1 MQITSYAMNYYSTPA
16 QSNNKANDVE
26 NNADNSVSS
35 GDKTANAENNT
46 QNNDK
51 NAGQKNIGEL
61 SLEEQR
67 IVTEL
72 QAADTNVR
80 AHEAAHMAA
89 GGGLTSPASYT
100 YERGPDN
107 KMYAVAG
114 EVGISTGEGN
124 TPQESLNKAQTIRRA
139 ALAPADPSPQDLK
152 VAAQAASM
160 EMSARAQIMQEKMAQ
175 NSQNTNNSNET
186 SAGNS
191 TENSNVNSAG
201 NSAVNSAENSTENS
215 NINSAGNSAVNS
227 IENSAG
233 NSTENSNTNSVGNS
247 RVPSIN
253 QPSSTGGYYA
263 AISDPAIN
271 SQIASSNQK
280 SVISGSIDLAALIG

>member
-1 MQITSYAMNYYSTPA
+1 MQITDTSYAMNYYSTPA

-114 EVGISTGEGN
+114 EVGISTSEGN

-191 TENSNVNSAG
+191 A
-201 NSAVNSAENSTENS
+201 
-215 NINSAGNSAVNS
+215 
-227 IENSAG
+227 ENSAG
-233 NSTENSNTNSVGNS
+233 NSTENSTRNSVGNS
-247 RVPSIN
+247 AGNSNTNSTKNSRIPSIN

-263 AISDPAIN
+263 AISDPTIS
-271 SQIASSNQK
+271 SQIASNNQK

>member
-1 MQITSYAMNYYSTPA
+1 MNYYSTPA

-61 SLEEQR
+61 SQEEQR

-160 EMSARAQIMQEKMAQ
+160 EMSARAQIMQEKMVQ

-186 SAGNS
+186 SGD
-191 TENSNVNSAG
+191 
-201 NSAVNSAENSTENS
+201 AVNSAENSTENS
-215 NINSAGNSAVNS
+215 NVNS
-227 IENSAG
+227 TG
-233 NSTENSNTNSVGNS
+233 NSTENSNTNSTENS
-247 RVPSIN
+247 RIPSIN

-271 SQIASSNQK
+271 SQIASNNQK
-280 SVISGSIDLAALIG
+280 SVISGGVDLAALIG

>member
-1 MQITSYAMNYYSTPA
+1 MQITDTSYAMNYYNTPA

-35 GDKTANAENNT
+35 ADKTANAENNT

-160 EMSARAQIMQEKMAQ
+160 EMSARAQIIQEKMAQ

-186 SAGNS
+186 SGDGNARNS
-191 TENSNVNSAG
+191 TANSNVNSAG
-201 NSAVNSAENSTENS
+201 NSTGNSAGNSNVNSTENSAENFAGNS
-215 NINSAGNSAVNS
+215 NINSAGNSR
-227 IENSAG
+227 I
-233 NSTENSNTNSVGNS
+233 
-247 RVPSIN
+247 PSIN
-253 QPSSTGGYYA
+253 HSSSTGGYYA
-263 AISDPAIN
+263 TISDPTIS
-271 SQIASSNQK
+271 SQIASNNQK
-280 SVISGSIDLAALIG
+280 SVISAGVDLAALIG

>member
-1 MQITSYAMNYYSTPA
+1 MNYYSTPA
-16 QSNNKANDVE
+16 QSNNKANGVE

-35 GDKTANAENNT
+35 GDKTASAENNT

-61 SLEEQR
+61 SREEQR

-114 EVGISTGEGN
+114 EVGISTSEGN

-160 EMSARAQIMQEKMAQ
+160 EMSARVEILQEKMEQ
-175 NSQNTNNSNET
+175 NSQNPNNSNET

-191 TENSNVNSAG
+191 TVNSNTNSAENSTGNSTANSNVNSA
-201 NSAVNSAENSTENS
+201 ENSVENS
-215 NINSAGNSAVNS
+215 RI
-227 IENSAG
+227 
-233 NSTENSNTNSVGNS
+233 
-247 RVPSIN
+247 PSIN

-263 AISDPAIN
+263 AISDPTIS
-271 SQIASSNQK
+271 SQIASNNQK
-280 SVISGSIDLAALIG
+280 SVISAGVDLAALIG

>member
-1 MQITSYAMNYYSTPA
+1 MNYYSTLA
-16 QSNNKANDVE
+16 QSNDRGVE
-26 NNADNSVSS
+26 NNTGNSS
-35 GDKTANAENNT
+35 GDKTSSTKNNT

-61 SLEEQR
+61 SREEQR

-175 NSQNTNNSNET
+175 NSQNPNNSNET

-191 TENSNVNSAG
+191 TVNSNTNSAGNSNTNSNTNSKENSNVNS
-201 NSAVNSAENSTENS
+201 TENS
-215 NINSAGNSAVNS
+215 RI
-227 IENSAG
+227 
-233 NSTENSNTNSVGNS
+233 
-247 RVPSIN
+247 PSIN
-253 QPSSTGGYYA
+253 HSSSTGGYYA
-263 AISDPAIN
+263 AISDPTIS
-271 SQIASSNQK
+271 SQIASNNQK
-280 SVISGSIDLAALIG
+280 SVIDADVDLAALIG

>member
-1 MQITSYAMNYYSTPA
+1 MNYYSTPA
-16 QSNNKANDVE
+16 QSNNKANDVK

-35 GDKTANAENNT
+35 GDKTANTENNT

-175 NSQNTNNSNET
+175 NSQNSNNSNET
-186 SAGNS
+186 SGDAVNS
-191 TENSNVNSAG
+191 VENSNVNSVENSNVNSAG
-201 NSAVNSAENSTENS
+201 NSTENSTGNSNVNSAENSTENS
-215 NINSAGNSAVNS
+215 AGNSR
-227 IENSAG
+227 I
-233 NSTENSNTNSVGNS
+233 
-247 RVPSIN
+247 PSIN

-263 AISDPAIN
+263 AISDPTIN
-271 SQIASSNQK
+271 SQIASNNQK
-280 SVISGSIDLAALIG
+280 SVIGGGVDLAALIG

>member
-16 QSNNKANDVE
+16 QSNNKGAE

-114 EVGISTGEGN
+114 EVGISTSEGN

-175 NSQNTNNSNET
+175 NSQNSNNS
-186 SAGNS
+186 GDGS
-191 TENSNVNSAG
+191 TENSTRNSVE
-201 NSAVNSAENSTENS
+201 NSAVNSAENSNVNSVENSTGNSTENS
-215 NINSAGNSAVNS
+215 TRNSNVNS
-227 IENSAG
+227 TENSAG
-233 NSTENSNTNSVGNS
+233 NS
-247 RVPSIN
+247 RIPSIN

-263 AISDPAIN
+263 AISDPTIS
-271 SQIASSNQK
+271 SQIASNNQK
-280 SVISGSIDLAALIG
+280 SVIGADVDLAALIG

>member
-1 MQITSYAMNYYSTPA
+1 MQITSYAMNYYNTPA
-16 QSNNKANDVE
+16 QPNKGAE
-26 NNADNSVSS
+26 NNTDNSALS
-35 GDKTANAENNT
+35 GDKTSSTKNNT

-61 SLEEQR
+61 SREEQR
-67 IVTEL
+67 IVAEL

-114 EVGISTGEGN
+114 EVGISTSEGN

-160 EMSARAQIMQEKMAQ
+160 EMSARAEIMQEKMAQ
-175 NSQNTNNSNET
+175 NSQNPNNSNEA
-186 SAGNS
+186 SAGNSTANSTVNS
-191 TENSNVNSAG
+191 TENSNVK
-201 NSAVNSAENSTENS
+201 STENS
-215 NINSAGNSAVNS
+215 RI
-227 IENSAG
+227 
-233 NSTENSNTNSVGNS
+233 
-247 RVPSIN
+247 PSIN
-253 QPSSTGGYYA
+253 HPSSTGGYYA
-263 AISDPAIN
+263 AISDPTIS
-271 SQIASSNQK
+271 SQIASNNQK
-280 SVISGSIDLAALIG
+280 SVIGADVDLAALIG

>member
-16 QSNNKANDVE
+16 QSNDRGVE
-26 NNADNSVSS
+26 NNTGNSS
-35 GDKTANAENNT
+35 GDKTSSTKNNT

-61 SLEEQR
+61 SREEQR
-67 IVTEL
+67 IVSEL

-160 EMSARAQIMQEKMAQ
+160 EMSARVQIMQEKMAQ

-186 SAGNS
+186 SA
-191 TENSNVNSAG
+191 ENSN
-201 NSAVNSAENSTENS
+201 VNSAENSTENS
-215 NINSAGNSAVNS
+215 TENSAGNSAVNS
-227 IENSAG
+227 TENSAE
-233 NSTENSNTNSVGNS
+233 NSTENSTRNSVGNSAGNSVGNS
-247 RVPSIN
+247 RIPSIN

-263 AISDPAIN
+263 AISDPAIS
-271 SQIASSNQK
+271 SQIASNNQK
-280 SVISGSIDLAALIG
+280 SVIGAGVDLAALIG

>member
-1 MQITSYAMNYYSTPA
+1 MQITDTSYAMNYYNTPA

-35 GDKTANAENNT
+35 GDKTASAENNT

-160 EMSARAQIMQEKMAQ
+160 EMSARAEILQEKMAQ

-186 SAGNS
+186 SGDAVNS
-191 TENSNVNSAG
+191 VENSNVNSAG
-201 NSAVNSAENSTENS
+201 NSTRNSVGNS
-215 NINSAGNSAVNS
+215 NINS
-227 IENSAG
+227 I
-233 NSTENSNTNSVGNS
+233 ENSNTNSAGNS
-247 RVPSIN
+247 RIPSIN

-263 AISDPAIN
+263 AISDPTIS

-280 SVISGSIDLAALIG
+280 SVISAGVDLAALIG

>member
-16 QSNNKANDVE
+16 QSNDRGVE
-26 NNADNSVSS
+26 NNTGNSS
-35 GDKTANAENNT
+35 GDKTSSAENNT

-67 IVTEL
+67 IVSEL

-114 EVGISTGEGN
+114 EVGISTSQGN

-175 NSQNTNNSNET
+175 NSQNPNNNNEASAENSNT
-186 SAGNS
+186 NSA
-191 TENSNVNSAG
+191 ENSNVNS
-201 NSAVNSAENSTENS
+201 T
-215 NINSAGNSAVNS
+215 
-227 IENSAG
+227 
-233 NSTENSNTNSVGNS
+233 GNS
-247 RVPSIN
+247 RIPSIN
-253 QPSSTGGYYA
+253 HSSSTGGYYA
-263 AISDPAIN
+263 AISDPTIS
-271 SQIASSNQK
+271 SQIASNNQK
-280 SVISGSIDLAALIG
+280 SVIGADVDLAALIG

>member
-16 QSNNKANDVE
+16 QSNDRGVE
-26 NNADNSVSS
+26 NNAGNSS
-35 GDKTANAENNT
+35 GDKTSNAENNT

-67 IVTEL
+67 IVSEL

-175 NSQNTNNSNET
+175 NSKNTNNSNET
-186 SAGNS
+186 SA
-191 TENSNVNSAG
+191 
-201 NSAVNSAENSTENS
+201 VNSAENSAENSNINSTENS
-215 NINSAGNSAVNS
+215 NINS
-227 IENSAG
+227 I
-233 NSTENSNTNSVGNS
+233 ENSNTNSAGNS
-247 RVPSIN
+247 RIPSIN

-271 SQIASSNQK
+271 SQIASNNQK
-280 SVISGSIDLAALIG
+280 SVISAGVDLAALIG

>member
-1 MQITSYAMNYYSTPA
+1 MQITSYAINYYNTPA
-16 QSNNKANDVE
+16 QSNDRGVE
-26 NNADNSVSS
+26 NNTGNSS
-35 GDKTANAENNT
+35 GDKTSNAENNT
-46 QNNDK
+46 QNDDK

-61 SLEEQR
+61 SREEQR
-67 IVTEL
+67 IVSEL

-114 EVGISTGEGN
+114 EVGISTSEGN

-175 NSQNTNNSNET
+175 NSQNTNNSNKTSGDAVNSVENSVGNSAVNSAENSAGNSAENST
-186 SAGNS
+186 GNSNVNSAGNS
-191 TENSNVNSAG
+191 TENSNVNS
-201 NSAVNSAENSTENS
+201 VENSAENSR
-215 NINSAGNSAVNS
+215 I
-227 IENSAG
+227 
-233 NSTENSNTNSVGNS
+233 
-247 RVPSIN
+247 PSIN

-271 SQIASSNQK
+271 SQIASNNQK
-280 SVISGSIDLAALIG
+280 SVISAGVDLAALIG

>member
-1 MQITSYAMNYYSTPA
+1 MNYYSTPA
-16 QSNNKANDVE
+16 QSNDRGVE
-26 NNADNSVSS
+26 NNTGNSS
-35 GDKTANAENNT
+35 GDKTSSAKNNT

-67 IVTEL
+67 IVSEL

-175 NSQNTNNSNET
+175 NSQNPNNNNET

-191 TENSNVNSAG
+191 NVNSNVH
-201 NSAVNSAENSTENS
+201 STEK
-215 NINSAGNSAVNS
+215 
-227 IENSAG
+227 
-233 NSTENSNTNSVGNS
+233 S
-247 RVPSIN
+247 RIHSIN
-253 QPSSTGGYYA
+253 HPSSTGGYYA
-263 AISDPAIN
+263 AISDPAIS
-271 SQIASSNQK
+271 SQIASNNQK
-280 SVISGSIDLAALIG
+280 SVIGADVDLAALIG

>member
-16 QSNNKANDVE
+16 QSNNKANGVE

-35 GDKTANAENNT
+35 ADKTSNAENNT
-46 QNNDK
+46 QNDDK

-160 EMSARAQIMQEKMAQ
+160 EMSARAQIMQEKMVQ
-175 NSQNTNNSNET
+175 YSQNTNNSNVT
-186 SAGNS
+186 SGD
-191 TENSNVNSAG
+191 
-201 NSAVNSAENSTENS
+201 AVNSAENSTENS
-215 NINSAGNSAVNS
+215 NVNS
-227 IENSAG
+227 TG
-233 NSTENSNTNSVGNS
+233 NSTENSTRNSVGNS
-247 RVPSIN
+247 AENSNVNSAGNSRIPSIN

-263 AISDPAIN
+263 AISDPAIS

-280 SVISGSIDLAALIG
+280 SVISAGVDLAALIG

>member
-1 MQITSYAMNYYSTPA
+1 MNYYSTPA
-16 QSNNKANDVE
+16 QSNDRGVE
-26 NNADNSVSS
+26 NNTGNSS
-35 GDKTANAENNT
+35 GNKTSNAENNT

-67 IVTEL
+67 MVAEL

-175 NSQNTNNSNET
+175 NSQNPNNNNET

-191 TENSNVNSAG
+191 NV
-201 NSAVNSAENSTENS
+201 NSTENS
-215 NINSAGNSAVNS
+215 
-227 IENSAG
+227 
-233 NSTENSNTNSVGNS
+233 TGNS
-247 RVPSIN
+247 RIPSIN

-263 AISDPAIN
+263 AISDPTIS
-271 SQIASSNQK
+271 SQIASNNQK
-280 SVISGSIDLAALIG
+280 SVIDADVDLAALIG

>member
-16 QSNNKANDVE
+16 QSNDRGVE
-26 NNADNSVSS
+26 NNTGNSS
-35 GDKTANAENNT
+35 GNKTSNAENNT

-175 NSQNTNNSNET
+175 NSQNPNNNNET

-191 TENSNVNSAG
+191 NVNS
-201 NSAVNSAENSTENS
+201 NVNSAENSTGNS
-215 NINSAGNSAVNS
+215 NT
-227 IENSAG
+227 
-233 NSTENSNTNSVGNS
+233 NSTENS
-247 RVPSIN
+247 RIPSIN
-253 QPSSTGGYYA
+253 HSSSTGGYYA
-263 AISDPAIN
+263 AISDPTIS
-271 SQIASSNQK
+271 SQIASNNQK
-280 SVISGSIDLAALIG
+280 SVIGADVDLAALIG

>member
-1 MQITSYAMNYYSTPA
+1 MNYYNTPA
-16 QSNNKANDVE
+16 NNKGAE

-35 GDKTANAENNT
+35 ADKTSNAENNT

-61 SLEEQR
+61 SMEEQR

-160 EMSARAQIMQEKMAQ
+160 EMSARAEILQEKMAQ
-175 NSQNTNNSNET
+175 NSQNSNNSGDGSAENSNVNSAEN

-191 TENSNVNSAG
+191 TENSNVNSVE
-201 NSAVNSAENSTENS
+201 NSNVNSVENSAENSR
-215 NINSAGNSAVNS
+215 I
-227 IENSAG
+227 
-233 NSTENSNTNSVGNS
+233 
-247 RVPSIN
+247 PSIN

-263 AISDPAIN
+263 AISDPAIS
-271 SQIASSNQK
+271 SQIASNNQK
-280 SVISGSIDLAALIG
+280 SVIGAGVDLAALIG

>member
-1 MQITSYAMNYYSTPA
+1 MQITSYAINYYNTPA
-16 QSNNKANDVE
+16 QSNDRGVE
-26 NNADNSVSS
+26 NNTGNSS
-35 GDKTANAENNT
+35 GDKTSNAENNT

-61 SLEEQR
+61 SIEEQR

-160 EMSARAQIMQEKMAQ
+160 EMSARAEILQEKMAQ

-186 SAGNS
+186 SGDAVNS
-191 TENSNVNSAG
+191 VENSAENSNVNSAG
-201 NSAVNSAENSTENS
+201 NSR
-215 NINSAGNSAVNS
+215 I
-227 IENSAG
+227 
-233 NSTENSNTNSVGNS
+233 
-247 RVPSIN
+247 PSIN

-263 AISDPAIN
+263 AISDPTIS
-271 SQIASSNQK
+271 SQIASNNQK
-280 SVISGSIDLAALIG
+280 SVISGGVDLAALIG

>member
-1 MQITSYAMNYYSTPA
+1 MNYYSTPA
-16 QSNNKANDVE
+16 QSNNKANGVE

-35 GDKTANAENNT
+35 ADKTSNAENNT

-160 EMSARAQIMQEKMAQ
+160 EMSARAEILQEKMAQ
-175 NSQNTNNSNET
+175 NSQNQNNSNET
-186 SAGNS
+186 SAENSAENSNTNS
-191 TENSNVNSAG
+191 TENSTRNSAVNSTG
-201 NSAVNSAENSTENS
+201 NSAVNSTRNFNV
-215 NINSAGNSAVNS
+215 NSAR
-227 IENSAG
+227 
-233 NSTENSNTNSVGNS
+233 NSVGNS
-247 RVPSIN
+247 AENSI
-253 QPSSTGGYYA
+253 S
-263 AISDPAIN
+263 
-271 SQIASSNQK
+271 SQIASNNQK
-280 SVISGSIDLAALIG
+280 SVISGGVDLAALIG

>member
-35 GDKTANAENNT
+35 GDKTASAENNT

-160 EMSARAQIMQEKMAQ
+160 EMSARAQIMQEKMEQ
-175 NSQNTNNSNET
+175 NSQNPNNSNET
-186 SAGNS
+186 SNDAGNSAVNSAENSNVNSVENSAGNS
-191 TENSNVNSAG
+191 TENSNVNS
-201 NSAVNSAENSTENS
+201 
-215 NINSAGNSAVNS
+215 
-227 IENSAG
+227 
-233 NSTENSNTNSVGNS
+233 TENSNTNSTENSKENS
-247 RVPSIN
+247 RIPSIN
-253 QPSSTGGYYA
+253 HSSSTGGYYA
-263 AISDPAIN
+263 PISDPTIS
-271 SQIASSNQK
+271 SQIASNNQK
-280 SVISGSIDLAALIG
+280 SVIGADVDLAALIG

>member
-16 QSNNKANDVE
+16 QSNNKANGVE

-35 GDKTANAENNT
+35 ADKTSNAENNT

-61 SLEEQR
+61 SMEEQR
-67 IVTEL
+67 MVTEL

-139 ALAPADPSPQDLK
+139 ALAPADPSPQYLK

-186 SAGNS
+186 SGDAVNSVENS

-201 NSAVNSAENSTENS
+201 NSAGNSTRNSVGNSVGNSNVNSAENSAENS
-215 NINSAGNSAVNS
+215 RI
-227 IENSAG
+227 
-233 NSTENSNTNSVGNS
+233 
-247 RVPSIN
+247 PSIN

-263 AISDPAIN
+263 AISDPAIS

-280 SVISGSIDLAALIG
+280 SVISGGVDLAALIG

>member
-1 MQITSYAMNYYSTPA
+1 MQITSYAINYYNTPA
-16 QSNNKANDVE
+16 QSNDRGVE
-26 NNADNSVSS
+26 NNTGNSS
-35 GDKTANAENNT
+35 GDKTSSTKNNT

-61 SLEEQR
+61 SREEQR
-67 IVTEL
+67 IVSEL

-114 EVGISTGEGN
+114 EVGISTSQGN

-160 EMSARAQIMQEKMAQ
+160 EMSARAEILQEKMAQ
-175 NSQNTNNSNET
+175 NSQNPNNNNET
-186 SAGNS
+186 SAGNSNTNSNTNS

-201 NSAVNSAENSTENS
+201 NSR
-215 NINSAGNSAVNS
+215 I
-227 IENSAG
+227 
-233 NSTENSNTNSVGNS
+233 
-247 RVPSIN
+247 PSIN

-263 AISDPAIN
+263 AISDPAIS
-271 SQIASSNQK
+271 SQIASNNQK
-280 SVISGSIDLAALIG
+280 SVIGADVDLAALIG

>member
-1 MQITSYAMNYYSTPA
+1 MQITDTSYAMNYYNTPA
-16 QSNNKANDVE
+16 QSNDRGVE
-26 NNADNSVSS
+26 NNTGNSS
-35 GDKTANAENNT
+35 GDKTSNAENNT
-46 QNNDK
+46 QNDDK

-186 SAGNS
+186 SGDAVNSVENS
-191 TENSNVNSAG
+191 TENSTRNSAENSNVNSAG
-201 NSAVNSAENSTENS
+201 NSNVNSTENS
-215 NINSAGNSAVNS
+215 RI
-227 IENSAG
+227 
-233 NSTENSNTNSVGNS
+233 
-247 RVPSIN
+247 PSIN

-263 AISDPAIN
+263 AISDPAIS
-271 SQIASSNQK
+271 SQIASNNQK

>member
-1 MQITSYAMNYYSTPA
+1 MNYYSTPA
-16 QSNNKANDVE
+16 QSNDRGVE
-26 NNADNSVSS
+26 NNTGNSS
-35 GDKTANAENNT
+35 GDKTSNAENNT

-175 NSQNTNNSNET
+175 NSQNPNNSNET
-186 SAGNS
+186 SND
-191 TENSNVNSAG
+191 AG
-201 NSAVNSAENSTENS
+201 NSAVNSAENSAVNSAENS
-215 NINSAGNSAVNS
+215 NVNS
-227 IENSAG
+227 V
-233 NSTENSNTNSVGNS
+233 ENSNTNSAENSARNSTVNSNVNSNVNSAGNS
-247 RVPSIN
+247 RIPSIN

-271 SQIASSNQK
+271 SQIASNNQK
-280 SVISGSIDLAALIG
+280 SVIGGGVDLAALIG

>member
-1 MQITSYAMNYYSTPA
+1 MQITDTSYAMNYYSTPA
-16 QSNNKANDVE
+16 QSNNKANGVE

-61 SLEEQR
+61 SMEEQR
-67 IVTEL
+67 MVTEL

-160 EMSARAQIMQEKMAQ
+160 EMSARAQIMQEKMVQ

-186 SAGNS
+186 SGD
-191 TENSNVNSAG
+191 
-201 NSAVNSAENSTENS
+201 AVNSAENSTENS
-215 NINSAGNSAVNS
+215 NVNSTGNST
-227 IENSAG
+227 ENSNTNSTENSNT

-247 RVPSIN
+247 RIPSIN

-271 SQIASSNQK
+271 SQIASNNQK
-280 SVISGSIDLAALIG
+280 SVISAGVDLAALIG

>member
-1 MQITSYAMNYYSTPA
+1 MQITDTSYAMNYYNTPA
-16 QSNNKANDVE
+16 QSNNKANGVE

-35 GDKTANAENNT
+35 ADKTANAENNT

-61 SLEEQR
+61 SQEEQR

-160 EMSARAQIMQEKMAQ
+160 EMSARAEILQEKMAQ
-175 NSQNTNNSNET
+175 NSQNSNNSNET
-186 SAGNS
+186 SGDA
-191 TENSNVNSAG
+191 VNSAE
-201 NSAVNSAENSTENS
+201 NSAVNSAENSN
-215 NINSAGNSAVNS
+215 VNS
-227 IENSAG
+227 VE
-233 NSTENSNTNSVGNS
+233 NSTENSTRNSVGNS
-247 RVPSIN
+247 VGNSNVNSAENSRIPSIN

-271 SQIASSNQK
+271 SQIASNNQK
-280 SVISGSIDLAALIG
+280 SVISAGVDLAALIG

>member
-1 MQITSYAMNYYSTPA
+1 MNYYNTPA

-160 EMSARAQIMQEKMAQ
+160 EMSARVQIMQEKMAQ
-175 NSQNTNNSNET
+175 NSQNSNNSNET
-186 SAGNS
+186 SGDAVNS
-191 TENSNVNSAG
+191 AENSVENSNVNSAG
-201 NSAVNSAENSTENS
+201 NSAVNSTGNSTGNSAENSN
-215 NINSAGNSAVNS
+215 V
-227 IENSAG
+227 NSAG
-233 NSTENSNTNSVGNS
+233 NSTENS
-247 RVPSIN
+247 RIPSIN

-263 AISDPAIN
+263 AISDPAIS
-271 SQIASSNQK
+271 SQIASNNQK
-280 SVISGSIDLAALIG
+280 SVIGAGVDLAALIG

>member
-1 MQITSYAMNYYSTPA
+1 MQITSYAMNYYNTPA
-16 QSNNKANDVE
+16 QSNNGAE
-26 NNADNSVSS
+26 NNTDNSVSS

-46 QNNDK
+46 QNDDK

-175 NSQNTNNSNET
+175 NSKNSNNSNET

-191 TENSNVNSAG
+191 NVNS
-201 NSAVNSAENSTENS
+201 T
-215 NINSAGNSAVNS
+215 
-227 IENSAG
+227 ENSAG
-233 NSTENSNTNSVGNS
+233 NSRIS
-247 RVPSIN
+247 SIN

-263 AISDPAIN
+263 AISDPAIS
-271 SQIASSNQK
+271 SQIASNNQK
-280 SVISGSIDLAALIG
+280 SVIGAGVDLAALIG

>member
-1 MQITSYAMNYYSTPA
+1 MNYYSTPA
-16 QSNNKANDVE
+16 QSNDRGVE
-26 NNADNSVSS
+26 NNTGNSS
-35 GDKTANAENNT
+35 GDKTSSAENNT

-175 NSQNTNNSNET
+175 N
-186 SAGNS
+186 
-191 TENSNVNSAG
+191 
-201 NSAVNSAENSTENS
+201 
-215 NINSAGNSAVNS
+215 
-227 IENSAG
+227 
-233 NSTENSNTNSVGNS
+233 
-247 RVPSIN
+247 
-253 QPSSTGGYYA
+253 
-263 AISDPAIN
+263 
-271 SQIASSNQK
+271 
-280 SVISGSIDLAALIG
+280 

>member
-1 MQITSYAMNYYSTPA
+1 MQITDTSYAMNYYSTPA
-16 QSNNKANDVE
+16 QSNNKANGVE

-186 SAGNS
+186 SGD
-191 TENSNVNSAG
+191 
-201 NSAVNSAENSTENS
+201 AVNSAENSTENS
-215 NINSAGNSAVNS
+215 NVNS
-227 IENSAG
+227 TG
-233 NSTENSNTNSVGNS
+233 NSTENSTRNSVGNS
-247 RVPSIN
+247 NVNSAENSTENSAENSRIPSIN

-263 AISDPAIN
+263 AISDPAIS

-280 SVISGSIDLAALIG
+280 SVISGGVDLAALIG

>member
-1 MQITSYAMNYYSTPA
+1 MNYYNTPA
-16 QSNNKANDVE
+16 QSNNKANGVE

-186 SAGNS
+186 SGD
-191 TENSNVNSAG
+191 
-201 NSAVNSAENSTENS
+201 AVNSAENSTENS

-227 IENSAG
+227 AENSAENSNI
-233 NSTENSNTNSVGNS
+233 NSTENSNINSIENSNTNSAGNS
-247 RVPSIN
+247 RIPSIN

-271 SQIASSNQK
+271 SQIASNNQK
-280 SVISGSIDLAALIG
+280 SVISGGVDLAALIG

>member
-1 MQITSYAMNYYSTPA
+1 MNYYNTPA

-67 IVTEL
+67 IVSEL

-175 NSQNTNNSNET
+175 NSQNPNNSNET

-191 TENSNVNSAG
+191 NV
-201 NSAVNSAENSTENS
+201 NSTENS

-227 IENSAG
+227 TGNSAENSAG
-233 NSTENSNTNSVGNS
+233 NSAVNSTENSVGNS
-247 RVPSIN
+247 RIPSIN

-263 AISDPAIN
+263 AISDPAIS
-271 SQIASSNQK
+271 SQIASNNQK
-280 SVISGSIDLAALIG
+280 SVISGGVDLAALIG

>member
-1 MQITSYAMNYYSTPA
+1 
-16 QSNNKANDVE
+16 
-26 NNADNSVSS
+26 
-35 GDKTANAENNT
+35 
-46 QNNDK
+46 
-51 NAGQKNIGEL
+51 
-61 SLEEQR
+61 
-67 IVTEL
+67 
-72 QAADTNVR
+72 
-80 AHEAAHMAA
+80 MAA

-175 NSQNTNNSNET
+175 NSQNTNNSGET
-186 SAGNS
+186 SGDAVNSVGNSAGNSNVNS
-191 TENSNVNSAG
+191 TENS
-201 NSAVNSAENSTENS
+201 T
-215 NINSAGNSAVNS
+215 
-227 IENSAG
+227 ENSAG
-233 NSTENSNTNSVGNS
+233 NSTENS
-247 RVPSIN
+247 RIPSIN

-271 SQIASSNQK
+271 SQIASNNQK
-280 SVISGSIDLAALIG
+280 SVISAGVDLAALIG

>member
-1 MQITSYAMNYYSTPA
+1 MQITDTSYAMNYYNTPA

-35 GDKTANAENNT
+35 ADKTANAENNT

-175 NSQNTNNSNET
+175 NSKNTNNSNET

-191 TENSNVNSAG
+191 TENSNINSAG
-201 NSAVNSAENSTENS
+201 NSAVNSAENSAENSNINSTENS
-215 NINSAGNSAVNS
+215 NINS
-227 IENSAG
+227 I
-233 NSTENSNTNSVGNS
+233 ENSNTNSAGNS
-247 RVPSIN
+247 RIPSIN

-271 SQIASSNQK
+271 SQIASNNQK
-280 SVISGSIDLAALIG
+280 SVISAGVDLAALIG

>member
-16 QSNNKANDVE
+16 QSNDRGVE
-26 NNADNSVSS
+26 NNTGNSVAS
-35 GDKTANAENNT
+35 GDKTSSTENNT

-67 IVTEL
+67 IVSEL

-114 EVGISTGEGN
+114 EVGISTSEGN

-160 EMSARAQIMQEKMAQ
+160 EMSARAEIMQEKMAQ
-175 NSQNTNNSNET
+175 NSQNPNNSNET
-186 SAGNS
+186 SAENSNTNSNTNS

-201 NSAVNSAENSTENS
+201 NSR
-215 NINSAGNSAVNS
+215 I
-227 IENSAG
+227 
-233 NSTENSNTNSVGNS
+233 
-247 RVPSIN
+247 PSIN
-253 QPSSTGGYYA
+253 HPSSTGGYYA
-263 AISDPAIN
+263 AISDLAIS
-271 SQIASSNQK
+271 SQIASNNQK
-280 SVISGSIDLAALIG
+280 SVIGADVDLAALIG

>member
-1 MQITSYAMNYYSTPA
+1 MNYYSTPA
-16 QSNNKANDVE
+16 QSNDRGVE
-26 NNADNSVSS
+26 NNTGNSS
-35 GDKTANAENNT
+35 GNKTSNAENNT

-67 IVTEL
+67 IVSEL

-114 EVGISTGEGN
+114 EVGISTSQGN

-175 NSQNTNNSNET
+175 NSQNPNNNNET
-186 SAGNS
+186 SAGNSNVNSTVNSAENSARNSTGNSTGNS
-191 TENSNVNSAG
+191 TENSNVNS
-201 NSAVNSAENSTENS
+201 
-215 NINSAGNSAVNS
+215 
-227 IENSAG
+227 
-233 NSTENSNTNSVGNS
+233 TENSNTNSTENSKENS
-247 RVPSIN
+247 RIPSIN

-263 AISDPAIN
+263 AISDPAIS
-271 SQIASSNQK
+271 SQIASNNQK
-280 SVISGSIDLAALIG
+280 SVISADVDLAALIG

>member
-1 MQITSYAMNYYSTPA
+1 
-16 QSNNKANDVE
+16 
-26 NNADNSVSS
+26 
-35 GDKTANAENNT
+35 
-46 QNNDK
+46 
-51 NAGQKNIGEL
+51 
-61 SLEEQR
+61 
-67 IVTEL
+67 
-72 QAADTNVR
+72 
-80 AHEAAHMAA
+80 MAA

-175 NSQNTNNSNET
+175 NSQNTNNSGDG
-186 SAGNS
+186 SAENS
-191 TENSNVNSAG
+191 TRNSVE
-201 NSAVNSAENSTENS
+201 NSAVNSAENSNVNSVENS
-215 NINSAGNSAVNS
+215 V
-227 IENSAG
+227 ENSAG
-233 NSTENSNTNSVGNS
+233 NSNVNSTGNSAENS
-247 RVPSIN
+247 RIPSIN

-263 AISDPAIN
+263 AISDPAIS
-271 SQIASSNQK
+271 SQIASNNQK
-280 SVISGSIDLAALIG
+280 SVISADVDLAALIG